1 MTIRNASRRAVSRI
15 NARPGF
21 GRLCLLAG
29 GLLLG
34 TALAGCGDGG
44 YETDETQSAV
54 TAATAPS
61 WAAGVSYK
69 AGDLVSYKGR
79 IYKVLTTHTSL
90 STWTPDVVPALFQD
104 QGAAT
109 STPPPSTPPPS
120 TPPSTPP
127 PAGCTAAT
135 WSAGVY
141 YSLGAVVKY
150 PANGQ
155 YYKLVN
161 VGTRGSDGTDP
172 TISTWYWQP
181 TSCASTPPSTP
192 PPSSGGS
199 FIVTEAQFNQ
209 MFPNRSAFYTY
220 AGLVA
225 AMSSFP
231 AFATTGSDTVRK
243 QEAAAFLANVAHESD
258 NLKAVREYNTA
269 NYPLYCSRGVG
280 NCGGKEYY
288 GRGPIQ
294 LSWDYNYAAAGS
306 AIGVDLVNNPDLV
319 ATDAAIAWR
328 TGVWYWMTGT
338 GSAGTTPHNAM
349 INSQGFGVTIRAIN
363 GALECNGGRPDQVQ
377 SRINYYTNFTRIL
390 GVPTG
395 SNLSC

>member
-1 MTIRNASRRAVSRI
+1 METTIIRKSLRSLAL
-15 NARPGF
+15 G
-21 GRLCLLAG
+21 LLGG
-29 GLLLG
+29 GLLAACGGDLDPQ
-34 TALAGCGDGG
+34 AAGQDV
-44 YETDETQSAV
+44 EI
-54 TAATAPS
+54 ATAEQ
-61 WAAGVSYK
+61 ALTCSY
-69 AGDLVSYKGR
+69 V
-79 IYKVLTTHTSL
+79 
-90 STWTPDVVPALFQD
+90 
-104 QGAAT
+104 
-109 STPPPSTPPPS
+109 
-120 TPPSTPP
+120 
-127 PAGCTAAT
+127 T
-135 WSAGVY
+135 WSAGINY
-141 YSLGAVVKY
+141 TLGTIVKF
-150 PANGQ
+150 PANGN

-161 VGTRGSDGTDP
+161 VGAHGSDGTDP
-172 TISTWYWQP
+172 TISTWYWSP
-181 TSCASTPPSTP
+181 TTCSTTPPPPPST
-192 PPSSGGS
+192 SG
-199 FIVTEAQFNQ
+199 FVVTEAQFNQ
-209 MFPNRSAFYTY
+209 MFPNRSSFYSY

-225 AMSSFP
+225 ALSSYP
-231 AFATTGSDTVRK
+231 AFANTGSDTVRK